1 MKRTLF
7 VLLVWA
13 SAGAGTVM
21 GSVLGSRGGQR
32 WLFAGAIIGGAL
44 AIILATRFAARL
56 GLIARR
62 RLRASTI
69 GGLVGFAV
77 ALPLAVTNLHTPVV
91 PVLSTSLIALGALL
105 GDFHFDGRENFRLQT
120 EVIMRTHSQVAIAG
134 FVLILPALVL
144 VSSGLLGLD
153 PPAALVHPVLVMGG
167 LLLAF
172 ALNAWS
178 VSRVTVGQDGV
189 DLVGTISIRMVGG
202 RMNLLALGVT
212 GLLAITLGAY
222 LFMENFRPR

>member
-1 MKRTLF
+1 
-7 VLLVWA
+7 
-13 SAGAGTVM
+13 
-21 GSVLGSRGGQR
+21 
-32 WLFAGAIIGGAL
+32 
-44 AIILATRFAARL
+44 
-56 GLIARR
+56 
-62 RLRASTI
+62 
-69 GGLVGFAV
+69 
-77 ALPLAVTNLHTPVV
+77 
-91 PVLSTSLIALGALL
+91 
-105 GDFHFDGRENFRLQT
+105 
-120 EVIMRTHSQVAIAG
+120 MRKHERVAIAG
-134 FVLILPALVL
+134 FVLILPALLL

-172 ALNAWS
+172 TLNSWS
-178 VSRVTVGQDGV
+178 VSRVTVGQEGV